1 MPKLGQ
7 AIRVVLSP
15 DLNAFLENYGDTSS
29 SRLSR
34 SIVVQDAG
42 NALAVRGVGAA
53 RAEAERKK
61 CEKKHPR

>member
-7 AIRVVLSP
+7 AIRVVPSP
-15 DLNAFLENYGDTSS
+15 DLSAFLENYGGTSS

-42 NALAVRGVGAA
+42 NALAVRVGAA
-53 RAEAERKK
+53 RAEDERKK
-61 CEKKHPR
+61 SEKKRPR